1 MNYFQ
6 KNRGSRRFW
15 RVAVPALLMGTSFP
29 VIIGVFDQMNNFR
42 GLRKPPEPKE
52 DFLE

>member
-1 MNYFQ
+1 
-6 KNRGSRRFW
+6 
-15 RVAVPALLMGTSFP
+15 MGTSFP

-52 DFLE
+52 DFDL